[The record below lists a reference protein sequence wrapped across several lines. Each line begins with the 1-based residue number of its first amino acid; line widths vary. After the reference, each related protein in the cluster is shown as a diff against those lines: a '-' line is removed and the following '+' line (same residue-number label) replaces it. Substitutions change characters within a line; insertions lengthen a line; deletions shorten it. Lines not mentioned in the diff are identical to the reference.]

1 MDERI
6 KLEKPNG
13 LVDWLRLYRLYMRS
27 FPAAERKPWLAIL
40 KMYRNGRMDIWCV
53 RKNGSFAGLAITIN
67 SADVILLDYF
77 AIEKKQRGQGIGTQ
91 ALKAIL
97 ARYAGKG
104 FFLEIEST
112 LEESPDRA
120 MRLRRKKFYLSCG
133 LEEMHTTAFL
143 FGVKMELL
151 GVKCHLNFDQY
162 KSFYATYYNTW
173 AANHITPAE

>member
-1 MDERI
+1 MI

-13 LVDWLRLYRLYMRS
+13 WGDWLRLYRLYMQA
-27 FPAAERKPWLAIL
+27 FPAAERKPWRTIR
-40 KMYRNGRMDIWCV
+40 KMYEKGKADVWCV
-53 RKNGSFAGLAITIN
+53 KADGNFAGLAITVN
-67 SADVILLDYF
+67 SPNVILLDFF
-77 AIEKKQRGQGIGTQ
+77 AISKKQRGQGIGTK

-97 ARYAGKG
+97 ARYADKG

-162 KSFYATYYNTW
+162 KAFYATYYNAW
-173 AANHITPAE
+173 AADHITSAE